1 MKDPHTH
8 NWRGYLF
15 IAPAIIYLALFSFYP
30 MVWAGWMSLHD
41 WHLLKPDERQFTGLA
56 NYVAMLKDPFF
67 RTAIYNTLV
76 YVLFSVPL
84 GVVTS
89 LAVAALVAQ
98 RLRGIGFFR
107 TLFYIPAVSSQ
118 VAISM
123 VVIWIL
129 LPEVGLINWCWG
141 HVGGAINY
149 VLGLLGQGAL
159 SAQWTSKLGF
169 DGATDFLGETGWAM
183 AALVA
188 MSLWIGLGPRMI
200 IFLAS
205 IQSIPETLYEAAA
218 IDGATGW
225 RRFRHVTLPLL
236 APTTLFVVVTT
247 TIAAFQLFTPV
258 YMMTRGGPR
267 RSTDVVLYHI
277 YKEAWQKFEVGMAGA
292 MSYVLFAMILIVAL
306 IQFRIMRRSV
316 DVGAA
321 T

>member
-1 MKDPHTH
+1 MKGRHAN

-15 IAPAIIYLALFSFYP
+15 AAPATIYLALFALFP
-30 MVWAGWMSLHD
+30 MVFAGWMSLHR
-41 WHLLKPDERQFTGLA
+41 WHLLKDEHPFVGLDNFTRMFA
-56 NYVAMLKDPFF
+56 DPFF
-67 RTAIYNTLV
+67 RNAIYNTLL
-76 YVLFSVPL
+76 YVVFSVPL

-89 LAVAALVAQ
+89 LAVAMLVAQ

-129 LPEVGLINWCWG
+129 LPEVGLINSAMGW
-141 HVGGAINY
+141 
-149 VLGLLGQGAL
+149 LGLNNA
-159 SAQWTSKLGF
+159 KN
-169 DGATDFLGETGWAM
+169 FLAEPGWAM

-200 IFLAS
+200 IFMAG

-218 IDGATGW
+218 IDGATSW
-225 RRFRHVTLPLL
+225 KRFRHVTLPLL

-258 YMMTRGGPR
+258 YVMTRGGPR
-267 RSTDVVLYHI
+267 RTTDVVLYHI
-277 YKEAWQKFEVGMAGA
+277 YKEAWQKFEVGMASA
-292 MSYVLFAMILIVAL
+292 MSYVLFAMILVVAVL
-306 IQFRIMRRSV
+306 QFRTMRRGLGA
-316 DVGAA
+316 GAA
-321 T
+321 G